1 MPVGS
6 EGLLYDVEDLATA
19 FLRLDGGGTLLLE
32 ASWATHSAA
41 SDDFG
46 VTLYGSEG
54 GVELLVRD
62 YSYERTVRVFSDV
75 AGVPADLAPR
85 IPPGGGHQAVIARFV
100 DAILDGAPAVP
111 SAADGL
117 RRAEII
123 AACYES
129 AAAGAEVSILPGVAS
144 VP

>member
-1 MPVGS
+1 
-6 EGLLYDVEDLATA
+6 
-19 FLRLDGGGTLLLE
+19 
-32 ASWATHSAA
+32 
-41 SDDFG
+41 
-46 VTLYGSEG
+46 
-54 GVELLVRD
+54 
-62 YSYERTVRVFSDV
+62 
-75 AGVPADLAPR
+75 
-85 IPPGGGHQAVIARFV
+85 VIARFV
-100 DAILDGAPAVP
+100 EAILDGAPAVP

>member
-1 MPVGS
+1 
-6 EGLLYDVEDLATA
+6 LAYDVEDLATA

-41 SDDFG
+41 NDDFG

-54 GVELLVRD
+54 GVELLVRN
-62 YSYERTVRVFSDV
+62 YTYENTVRVFSDV
-75 AGVPADLAPR
+75 GGVPADLAPR

-100 DAILDGAPAVP
+100 AAILDGAPAVP

-129 AAAGAEVSILPGVAS
+129 AAVGSEVLILPGVAS
-144 VP
+144 GP